1 MIFPYLGK
9 FLFRS
14 RYSGISSQD
23 IGMVMF
29 TMLLEDTCATILCCD
44 GPLSSQNSQ
53 RTSIWPRKASCGA
66 TCCSK
71 AYEQSHFR
79 DLTLFGVLPVGRLLN
94 LLSPCSIHTLRS
106 LHRMPFAGQML
117 VLCEFCELSG
127 PLQHRIVAHV
137 SPKSIADIT
146 MQLS

>member
-14 RYSGISSQD
+14 RYSGISCQD
-23 IGMVMF
+23 SCMVMSA
-29 TMLLEDTCATILCCD
+29 MLFGDTCATILCCD

-117 VLCEFCELSG
+117 VLCEFWELSG
-127 PLQHRIVAHV
+127 PSQHRIVAHV
-137 SPKSIADIT
+137 SSKSIVNIT
-146 MQLS
+146 IPIS